1 MCEQRISGS
10 VCRPTPI
17 LVKCDGPDLTQS
29 NQDDHILP
37 ESNPK
42 RVTSLKT
49 TVDDIIFLFFVIF
62 IYLFIIFII
71 FFGVNKA

>member
-10 VCRPTPI
+10 VCGPTPI

-29 NQDDHILP
+29 NQNDHILP

-49 TVDDIIFLFFVIF
+49 TVDDIIFFIF
-62 IYLFIIFII
+62 CYFYLFIYYFYN
-71 FFGVNKA
+71 FFGVIKA